1 MRFATLAACALLVTT
16 AASAQNTPASSKS
29 DPPPD
34 SPPVRV
40 GPLIIA
46 GYIQADALAVTD
58 DEFDEFNDGFRIRR
72 ARLSTTGDLLP
83 KIGFAISVDMSNAS
97 VSLRDAYATV
107 RFADQFQVRIG
118 QFYPA
123 MGLERLTSTSRLEV
137 IDRTRLTD
145 LVTYER
151 NPGVAVLNARPYK
164 GWLSYNVGAFNGS
177 GMNRTDDND
186 AKDIVGRVVVTPP
199 MLPGIAIGAG
209 GGGGEQLLGTR
220 KRMGADVVFDRG
232 GAIKL
237 AVEGLRETFERL
249 PDRSGFYVLGAY
261 RIRPAK
267 VTPHFRMVEFA
278 ARYLQIDDAIASR
291 PETPT
296 QSAVPVVTKETQFG
310 GNYYVNRIIRFMANA
325 IVPLDDRETMTF
337 IARFQFGF

>member
-1 MRFATLAACALLVTT
+1 MRLATLAAWVLL
-16 AASAQNTPASSKS
+16 AATVSAQNTPAPPPP
-29 DPPPD
+29 DPPP
-34 SPPVRV
+34 PHV
-40 GPLIIA
+40 GPIAFA
-46 GYIQADALAVTD
+46 GYLQVDALGVAG
-58 DEFDEFNDGFRIRR
+58 DEFDEFADEFRLRR
-72 ARLSTTGDLLP
+72 ARLSATGDLVP
-83 KIGFAISVDMSNAS
+83 KIGFAVSANFSGEA

-107 RFADQFQVRIG
+107 RFADQFQVRAG
-118 QFYPA
+118 QFHPA
-123 MGLERLTSTSRLEV
+123 MGLERLTSTARLEV

-151 NPGVAVLNARPYK
+151 NPGVAVLNAHPYR

-177 GMNRTDDND
+177 GMNRADEND

-237 AVEGLRETFERL
+237 AVEGLRETFEGL

-261 RIRPAK
+261 RIRPAN

-278 ARYLQIDDAIASR
+278 ARYLQIDDPFTAR

-296 QSAVPVVTKETQFG
+296 HSAIPVTTREIQFG

-325 IVPLDDRETMTF
+325 IVPLDERQAMTF
-337 IARFQFGF
+337 IARCQVGF